1 MNMFVLVALTLLL
14 SACSMDIQLQNGSSS
29 SKGGSR
35 VVRSSIVSFQLQQNG
50 SNSDVYYS
58 NDQTNF
64 SLLQSIPG
72 DFKGSSFS
80 DYGYRGDLK
89 DNGFIIIEKNGSS
102 PAGWADRSLWYVGT
116 QTESIKK
123 YIDLPVSFIMC
134 DMANHTGFLNMYCRD
149 GSYNYLIY
157 QVDKNSKALVSV
169 IDKWGYVG
177 DSTYDFVAEPLYSR
191 VRGTTETVGVFK
203 VLKSDTSVKELV
215 DLYVYT
221 GSDFRKVI
229 ISGPDLAALNP
240 LTLLL
245 QYEQVTVGA
254 KELLFMSA
262 YISNSSAVYL
272 LVVDVSDPSA
282 PSLSKH
288 LQTYSSEVLGV
299 IGDKVVLKPGAGTYY
314 QTYSTASGVQDTTI
328 VKGDITSQVHGN
340 SIFVA
345 GSGTS
350 FKKCD
355 INGTCSTLVS
365 DFSRGQ
371 ILTFVAEGFQQDKIY
386 FIDESPNEADR
397 VIQSVDVATGAV
409 VTETVLT
416 NILKAKSIGMGRV
429 RAISRYG
436 DNISV
441 DHYDDAG
448 RKYLLLN
455 KNDLA
460 VKDEF
465 LDYCSGNSDF
475 PIKNHKYFTPLFEG
489 WNKVMEFICL

>member
-1 MNMFVLVALTLLL
+1 MFVLVALTLLL
-14 SACSMDIQLQNGSSS
+14 SACSMDLQLKNGSSS
-29 SKGGSR
+29 SKGGSP
-35 VVRSSIVSFQLQQNG
+35 VVSSSIVSFELRPNG
-50 SNSDVYYS
+50 SNSEVYYS

-72 DFKGSSFS
+72 DFRGSSFS
-80 DYGYRGDLK
+80 YHGYRGDLK
-89 DNGFIIIEKNGSS
+89 DNGFILIEKNGSS
-102 PAGWADRSLWYVGT
+102 PAGWADRTLWYVGT
-116 QTESIKK
+116 QAESIEK
-123 YIDLPVSFIMC
+123 YIDLPVSSVDC

-149 GSYNYLIY
+149 GSYNSLVY

-169 IDKWGYVG
+169 VDKWGYVG
-177 DSTYDFVAEPLYSR
+177 DSTYDYVAEPLYSR
-191 VRGTTETVGVFK
+191 VISTTETVGVYK
-203 VLKSDTSVKELV
+203 VLKADTSIKELV

-221 GSDFRKVI
+221 GSDFRKVT
-229 ISGPDLAALNP
+229 ISGPDLAALKTDTS
-240 LTLLL
+240 LA

-254 KELLFMSA
+254 KELLLMSG
-262 YISNSSAVYL
+262 YNSNTSTVYL
-272 LVVDVSDPSA
+272 VVVDVSDPSA

-288 LQTYSSEVLGV
+288 LQAYSSEVLGV
-299 IGDKVVLKPGAGTYY
+299 IGDKVVLKPWGGTYY

-328 VKGDITSQVHGN
+328 VMGDITAQVHGN

-345 GSGTS
+345 GSATS

-365 DFSRGQ
+365 DFSTSW
-371 ILTFVAEGFQQDKIY
+371 ILTFGVEGFQQQKIY
-386 FIDESPNEADR
+386 FMDQSPNEADR

-416 NILKAKSIGMGRV
+416 NLLKAKSIGMGSV
-429 RAISRYG
+429 GLISSYG

-441 DHYDDAG
+441 LYNDAG
-448 RKYLLLN
+448 TRYLILN

-465 LDYCSGNSDF
+465 LSYCAGNSDF
-475 PIKNHKYFTPLFEG
+475 PIQNHKYFTPLFEG
-489 WNKVMEFICL
+489 WNNIVTSFGCS